1 VLSDEMQNAIKRYQ
15 STNGLRQT
23 GDLDSDTL
31 AVMGL
36 CQERVPKIEQAASV
50 ANPPGRNFAK
60 SCCDWGTSPSTSVKS

>member
-1 VLSDEMQNAIKRYQ
+1 MQKAIKRYQ

-36 CQERVPKIEQAASV
+36 SKTTSYWSV
-50 ANPPGRNFAK
+50 NRKLFDMLLTLYFLQLLVDFANA
-60 SCCDWGTSPSTSVKS
+60 